1 MPTHARH
8 ASVHGAHLCCML
20 THAAA
25 QAKLVEAA
33 PPSQRYLD
41 LIVSGAA
48 AIGLDETYLAW
59 LRGHEVL
66 PSTTYLPNETTEL
79 ATEPTTEPVLP
90 LLVVAYNANA
100 TRMPSSRCLRP
111 N

>member
-1 MPTHARH
+1 MPTHAR
-8 ASVHGAHLCCML
+8 APSVHGARLFCML

-48 AIGLDETYLAW
+48 AIGLDKTYLAW

-66 PSTTYLPNETTEL
+66 SNHVPTEL
-79 ATEPTTEPVLP
+79 NYRTRHRTNHRTSLA
-90 LLVVAYNANA
+90 VA
-100 TRMPSSRCLRP
+100 SRSVQCQCHTHA
-111 N
+111 